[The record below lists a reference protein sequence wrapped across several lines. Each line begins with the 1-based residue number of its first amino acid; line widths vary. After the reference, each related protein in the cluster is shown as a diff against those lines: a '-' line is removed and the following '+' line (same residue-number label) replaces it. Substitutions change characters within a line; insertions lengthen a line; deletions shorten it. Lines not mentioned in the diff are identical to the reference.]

1 MKNLII
7 VGAGAAG
14 QEIFSWASPHFE
26 AMDLRFK
33 GYIDDAHSAA
43 FSKITDYSPEIN
55 DVFICSIGTSV
66 NRMKCSDHLKEKG
79 AVFINL
85 IHPSAI
91 VLSLLHNTGIVI
103 APFVYISND
112 VQIGENVLINA
123 SATVGHNVV
132 IGKGSI
138 ICAHADLTGYVVVG
152 ERVLIGS
159 HACIVPGKHIGD
171 AAIVGAGSAVMRNV
185 PSGTTVIGVP
195 AKRLL

>member
-26 AMDLRFK
+26 KMGFRFK
-33 GYIDDAHSAA
+33 GYIDDTHSAA
-43 FSKITDYSPEIN
+43 FSKITDYYPEMD
-55 DVFICSIGTSV
+55 DVFVCSIGTSV
-66 NRMKCSDHLKEKG
+66 GRVKCSDHLKEKG
-79 AVFINL
+79 AEFINL
-85 IHPSAI
+85 VHPSAI
-91 VLSLLHNTGIVI
+91 VLSLLNSKGIVI
-103 APFVYISND
+103 APFVYIAND
-112 VQIGENVLINA
+112 VQIDDDVLINV

-138 ICAHADLTGYVVVG
+138 VCAHADLTGYVVVG

-171 AAIVGAGSAVMRNV
+171 AAVVGAGSAVMRNV
-185 PSGTTVIGVP
+185 PSETTVIGVP
-195 AKRLL
+195 AKRFL